1 LRDRKFILLLML
13 ASILLVMLNLPTP
26 VSRKVESSVREGI
39 SPLQQVFSGIGFRI
53 SEALIALRGLG
64 GIVRENQELSAE
76 MVRLQNETR
85 LLRSLAAENAD
96 LRRQLG
102 FAQRNISDYI
112 PCEVIGRDVS
122 GWWQTIRLGKG
133 VSENVGENRAVIS
146 AEGLVGKTIDVSLHT
161 ADVLLISDPACK
173 VSARI
178 SRTGAF
184 GIVTG
189 RGVSPRGRAVCRMEF
204 INKNI
209 NVLPGDEVLTSG
221 LGGVYPQGILI
232 GYVEKVYQDS
242 HGLYQYAE
250 IEPKADLGMIT
261 YVFVESRGDPVDE
274 FMRERLQDRGGD
286 R

>member
-1 LRDRKFILLLML
+1 LRDRKFILLLTL
-13 ASILLVMLNLPTP
+13 ASILLVLLNLPAP

-39 SPLQQVFSGIGFRI
+39 SPLQQAVSGFGARI
-53 SEALIALRGLG
+53 KEALIALRGLG
-64 GIVRENQELSAE
+64 GLARENRELSSE

-85 LLRSLAAENAD
+85 LLRSLAAENSE
-96 LRRQLG
+96 LRKQLG
-102 FAQRNISDYI
+102 FAQRNVNEYI
-112 PCEVIGRDVS
+112 PCEVTGRDVS
-122 GWWQTIRLGKG
+122 GWWQTIRLSKG
-133 VSENVGENRAVIS
+133 VGDRVGENRAVIS
-146 AEGLVGKTIDVSLHT
+146 AEGLVGKTIDVSVHT

-173 VSARI
+173 VSAKI

-209 NVLPGDEVLTSG
+209 SVLPGDEVFTSG
-221 LGGVYPQGILI
+221 LGGVFPQGLLI
-232 GYVEKVYQDS
+232 GYVEKVYTDRD
-242 HGLYQYAE
+242 GLYQSAE
-250 IEPKADLGMIT
+250 IEPKADLGMVS

-274 FMRERLQDRGGD
+274 FMRARRQEGGEG